1 MSSEIPEEFAGLLTV
16 DRSIIYP
23 ISNLS
28 ALYFIYGFYVLL
40 FGICVYMMRGRQQD
54 NEHLNHNLYL
64 SLTVVLF
71 VLSTVF
77 VAAKTVEEVRRSIF
91 LFTTLQT
98 GDYEPLLNYLTIDVT
113 KTVIFAL
120 LNIVAVLMNI
130 AAELMLIHR
139 CYLIWGSKKRVAVP
153 LLTASILINAVG
165 LVSAIAQTIGIKDPD
180 DESTI
185 VLFNDGATA
194 GFVYNIVSVVINS
207 VLTLL
212 TAGRIWWIHR
222 QVVRIHGMHI
232 NDTLISSVS
241 RIILES
247 GVLYPAFAIVSLITT
262 NTTTMHAMP
271 FDFWAPMVLIA
282 GVAPTLILVR
292 AKLGK
297 NVKSLQ
303 IQISDIHFSSRP
315 APRGDDSVLSR
326 TQVYSTGNPYMM
338 AAEFQGEGSEQR
350 FVDEKEAR

>member
-1 MSSEIPEEFAGLLTV
+1 MSSEIPEEIAGLLTV

-23 ISNLS
+23 TSTLS
-28 ALYFIYGFYVLL
+28 VMYFIYGFYVLL
-40 FGICVYMMRGRQQD
+40 FGTYVYMMRGRQQD
-54 NEHLNHNLYL
+54 NEHLNHNLYPL
-64 SLTVVLF
+64 LTVVLF

-77 VAAKTVEEVRRSIF
+77 VAAKTMDEVRRSIF

-113 KTVIFAL
+113 RTVAVGL
-120 LNIVAVLMNI
+120 LNIVAALINQSSI

-139 CYLIWGSKKRVAVP
+139 CYIIWGSKKRVAV
-153 LLTASILINAVG
+153 LLLIASILINA
-165 LVSAIAQTIGIKDPD
+165 QTVGIKDRN

-185 VLFNDGATA
+185 VLLKNALTA
-194 GFVYNIVSVVINS
+194 GFVYNIVSAVINS

-222 QVVRIHGMHI
+222 ELIRTHGI
-232 NDTLISSVS
+232 YTNDTLASSVS

-247 GVLYPAFAIVSLITT
+247 GVLYPVFDIVGLIAT

-271 FDFWAPMVLIA
+271 FDFWPPMVLVA
-282 GVAPTLILVR
+282 GIAPTLISVR

-297 NVKSLQ
+297 NVESLQ
-303 IQISDIHFSSRP
+303 TQISDIHFSSRP
-315 APRGDDSVLSR
+315 APREDVSALS
-326 TQVYSTGNPYMM
+326 
-338 AAEFQGEGSEQR
+338 
-350 FVDEKEAR
+350 